1 MSKVGFPKN
10 FLWGGATSAYQCEG
24 AWQED
29 GKGFAV
35 TDLLTAGSKTIP
47 REFTPVQQDCY
58 YPAKQAIDHFHRY
71 KEDIALFAEMGFKV
85 YRMSI
90 SWVRIYPNG
99 DDAIPNQTGLDFYHK
114 IFNEC
119 HKYNIE
125 PLVTI
130 SHHDVPLSLAMK
142 QDGWL
147 SRDTIDAFVTYCK
160 TIFQEY
166 KDEVTYWII
175 FNEINMMT
183 NYFGDIYTG
192 GILSNGTKYLDI
204 AHASED
210 SLSADKMTKRFKA
223 LHHQFIAC
231 ARAVIAGHEINKN
244 FMLGSMVAGD
254 AHYPY
259 SCNPANVIEA
269 QKSMNRIW
277 YCGDVMV
284 RGAYSYASKRYLKEK
299 GVDMEA
305 LGIQEEDKQILK
317 AGTIDFIA
325 FSYYTSGCHAVDEE
339 HETTAGNFS
348 LGVANPYL
356 KKSDWGW
363 VFDPQ
368 GLRWMLNE
376 LYGRYNI
383 PVFIA
388 ENGLGAVDTLSPD
401 GKIHDPYRSKYLD
414 EHVAAMRDAIE
425 DGVDL
430 LGYTWWGPIDLVS
443 ASTGEMKKRYGF
455 IYVDCDDQGKGTLQR
470 IRKDSF
476 YRYQEII
483 KTNGAC
489 VDDSCKE

>member
-1 MSKVGFPKN
+1 MSKVKFPKG

-24 AWQED
+24 AWKED

-35 TDLLTAGSKTIP
+35 TDLLTAGSREVP
-47 REFTPVQQDCY
+47 REFTQEQRKDVY
-58 YPAKQAIDHFHRY
+58 YPAELAIDHFHHY

-99 DDAIPNQTGLDFYHK
+99 DDKLPNQAGLEFYRN
-114 IFNEC
+114 IFKEC
-119 HKYNIE
+119 KKYNIE

-130 SHHDVPLSLAMK
+130 SHHDVPLSLAIK

-147 SRDTIDAFVTYCK
+147 SRNTIDAYVKYCE
-160 TIFQEY
+160 TIFNAY
-166 KDEVTYWII
+166 KEDVKYWIT

-192 GILSNGTKYLDI
+192 GILSNETKFLDI
-204 AHASED
+204 AYASED

-223 LHHQFIAC
+223 LHHQFIAS
-231 ARAVIAGHEINKN
+231 ALVVKLGHEINPE
-244 FMLGSMVAGD
+244 FQIGSMVAGD

-259 SCNPANVIEA
+259 SCNPINVIEA
-269 QKSMNRIW
+269 QQSMNRIW
-277 YCGDVMV
+277 YCGDVLV
-284 RGAYSYASKRYLKEK
+284 RGEYSYTSRNYLHKK
-299 GVDMEA
+299 GVEIET
-305 LGIQEEDKQILK
+305 LGITQEDKEILK
-317 AGTIDFIA
+317 RGTIDFIA
-325 FSYYTSGCHAVDEE
+325 FSYYTSGCHAVDED

-368 GLRWMLNE
+368 GMRWMLNE

-388 ENGLGAVDTLSPD
+388 ENGLGAMDALEED
-401 GKIHDPYRSKYLD
+401 GTVHDPYRSQYLN

-430 LGYTWWGPIDLVS
+430 IGYTWWGPIDLIS

-455 IYVDCDDQGKGTLQR
+455 IYVDRDNEGNGTLKR

-476 YRYQEII
+476 YRYKEVIA
-483 KTNGAC
+483 TNGDC
-489 VDDSCKE
+489 VE

>member
-1 MSKVGFPKN
+1 MHNITFPEN

-24 AWQED
+24 GWQSD

-35 TDLLTAGSKTIP
+35 TDLLSVGSREHP
-47 REFTPVQQDCY
+47 REFTQSVCEGTY
-58 YPAKQAIDHFHRY
+58 YPAETAIDHYHRY

-90 SWVRIYPNG
+90 SWVRIFPDG
-99 DDAIPNQTGLDFYHK
+99 DNETPNQAGLDFYHK
-114 IFNEC
+114 IFDEC
-119 HKYNIE
+119 HKYGME

-130 SHHDVPLSLAMK
+130 SHHDVPLSLAIR

-147 SRDTIDAFVTYCK
+147 CRDTIHAFVNYCE
-160 TIFQEY
+160 TIFKEY
-166 KDEVTYWII
+166 KDDVNYWIT

-192 GILSNGTKYLDI
+192 GILSNDTRFLDI
-204 AHASED
+204 AHASAE

-223 LHHQFIAC
+223 LHHQFIAS
-231 ARAVIAGHEINKN
+231 ALAVKKGHEINPE
-244 FMLGSMVAGD
+244 FHIGSMVAGD

-259 SCNPANVIEA
+259 SCNPVNVIAA
-269 QKSMNRIW
+269 QKSMNRLW

-284 RGAYSYASKRYLKEK
+284 RGQYSYAARSYLQEK
-299 GVDMEA
+299 GVDMDA
-305 LGIQEEDKQILK
+305 LGITQEDKEILK
-317 AGTIDFIA
+317 DGTIDFIA
-325 FSYYTSGCHAVDEE
+325 FSYYTSGCHAVDEQ

-388 ENGLGAVDTLSPD
+388 ENGLGAVDTVSSD
-401 GKIHDPYRSKYLD
+401 GKIHDPYRAQYLD

-430 LGYTWWGPIDLVS
+430 MGYTWWGPIDLVA

-455 IYVDCDDQGKGTLQR
+455 IYVDRDDQGNGSLKR

-483 KTNGAC
+483 RSNGKC
-489 VDDSCKE
+489 LEK

>member
-1 MSKVGFPKN
+1 MSDVKFPNN

-24 AWQED
+24 GWREA
-29 GKGFAV
+29 GKGYAV
-35 TDLLTAGSKTIP
+35 TDLLTAGSKEIP
-47 REFTPVQQDCY
+47 REFTPSREEGVY
-58 YPAKQAIDHFHRY
+58 YPAEIAIDHYHRY

-99 DDAIPNQTGLDFYHK
+99 DDDTPNQAGLNFYHQ
-114 IFNEC
+114 IFDEC
-119 HKYNIE
+119 KKYDIE

-130 SHHDVPLSLAMK
+130 SHHDVPLSLAIK

-147 SRDTIDAFVTYCK
+147 SRNTIDAYVTYCE
-160 TIFQEY
+160 TIFKEY
-166 KDEVTYWII
+166 KHDVKYWIT

-192 GILSNGTKYLDI
+192 GILSNETKYLDI
-204 AHASED
+204 AYASED
-210 SLSADKMTKRFKA
+210 SLSSDKMTKRFIA
-223 LHHQFIAC
+223 LHHQFVAS
-231 ARAVIAGHEINKN
+231 ARAVKLGHEINPN
-244 FMLGSMVAGD
+244 FHIGSMVAGD

-259 SCNPANVIEA
+259 SCNPANIIAA
-269 QKSMNRIW
+269 QQSMRRLW

-284 RGAYSYASKRYLKEK
+284 RGEYSYTSNSYLKEK
-299 GVDMEA
+299 GVDLQA
-305 LGIQEEDKQILK
+305 LGITKEDRAILK
-317 AGTIDFIA
+317 EGIIDFIA
-325 FSYYTSGCHAVDEE
+325 FSYYTSGCHAVDGE

-376 LYGRYNI
+376 IYGRYHI

-388 ENGLGAVDTLSPD
+388 ENGLGAVDELSED
-401 GKIHDPYRSKYLD
+401 GKVHDPYRIDYLNN
-414 EHVAAMRDAIE
+414 HVKAMRDAIE

-430 LGYTWWGPIDLVS
+430 FGYTWWGPIDLVS

-455 IYVDCDDQGKGTLQR
+455 IYVDRDDQGNGTLKR
-470 IRKDSF
+470 IKKDSF

-483 KTNGAC
+483 KTNGDC
-489 VDDSCKE
+489 VK

>member
-1 MSKVGFPKN
+1 MSKVKFPKD

-24 AWQED
+24 GWRED
-29 GKGFAV
+29 GKGYAV
-35 TDLLTAGSKTIP
+35 TDLLTAGSREIP
-47 REFTPVQQDCY
+47 REFTPSPIEGIY
-58 YPAKQAIDHFHRY
+58 YPAETAIDHYHRY
-71 KEDIALFAEMGFKV
+71 KEDIALFAELGLKV

-99 DDAIPNQTGLDFYHK
+99 DDEQPNQAGLDFYHG
-114 IFNEC
+114 IFQEC
-119 HKYNIE
+119 KKHGIE

-130 SHHDVPLSLAMK
+130 SHHDVPLSLAIK

-147 SRDTIDAFVTYCK
+147 SRATIDAYVTYCK
-160 TIFQEY
+160 TILQEY
-166 KDEVTYWII
+166 KDEVKYWIT

-192 GILSNGTKYLDI
+192 GILSNETKFLDI
-204 AHASED
+204 AYATED
-210 SLSADKMTKRFKA
+210 SLSSDKMTKRFIA
-223 LHHQFIAC
+223 LHHQFVAS
-231 ARAVIAGHEINKN
+231 AMVVKLGHEINPK
-244 FMLGSMVAGD
+244 FHIGSMVAGD
-254 AHYPY
+254 AHYPC
-259 SCNPANVIEA
+259 SCNPVNIIAA
-269 QKSMNRIW
+269 QQSMRRLW

-284 RGAYSYASKRYLKEK
+284 RGEYSYTSDSYLKEK
-299 GVDMEA
+299 GVSLSA
-305 LGIQEEDKQILK
+305 LGITEEDRVILK
-317 AGTIDFIA
+317 EGTIDFIA
-325 FSYYTSGCHAVDEE
+325 FSYYTSGCHAVDGE

-376 LYGRYNI
+376 IYGRYHI

-388 ENGLGAVDTLSPD
+388 ENGLGAVDELSED
-401 GKIHDPYRSKYLD
+401 GHIHDPYRIQYLD
-414 EHVAAMRDAIE
+414 EHVSAMRDAIE

-430 LGYTWWGPIDLVS
+430 FGYTWWGPIDLVS

-455 IYVDCDDQGKGTLQR
+455 IYVDRDDQGNGTLKR

-483 KTNGAC
+483 KTNGDC
-489 VDDSCKE
+489 VE

>member
-1 MSKVGFPKN
+1 MHKIQFPEN

-24 AWQED
+24 AWKED

-35 TDLLTAGSKTIP
+35 TDLLTAGSREIP
-47 REFTPVQQDCY
+47 REFTPVEKDCY
-58 YPAKQAIDHFHRY
+58 YPAAIAIDHYHHY

-90 SWVRIYPNG
+90 SWVRIFPNG
-99 DDAIPNQTGLDFYHK
+99 DDEVPNPAGLAFYHK
-114 IFNEC
+114 IFQEC
-119 HKYNIE
+119 KKYDIE

-130 SHHDVPLSLAMK
+130 SHHDVPLALALK

-147 SRDTIDAFVTYCK
+147 SRKTIPAFVTYCK
-160 TIFQEY
+160 TIFKEY
-166 KDEVTYWII
+166 QDEVKYWIT

-192 GILSNGTKYLDI
+192 GILSNGTRYLDI
-204 AHASED
+204 AQASEE
-210 SLSADKMTKRFKA
+210 SLSADKMTKRFTA
-223 LHHQFIAC
+223 LHHQFIAS
-231 ARAVIAGHEINKN
+231 ALAVQAGHDINPD
-244 FMLGSMVAGD
+244 FQIGSMVAGD

-259 SCNPANVIEA
+259 SCNPVNVIEA
-269 QKSMNRIW
+269 QQSMNRLW

-284 RGAYSYASKRYLKEK
+284 RGEYSYASRHYLKGK
-299 GVDMEA
+299 GVDIEA
-305 LGIQEEDKQILK
+305 LGITEEDKCILK
-317 AGTIDFIA
+317 KGTIDFLA
-325 FSYYTSGCHAVDEE
+325 FSYYTSGCHAVDEH

-356 KKSDWGW
+356 KKSDWDW

-376 LYGRYNI
+376 LYGRYHI

-388 ENGLGAVDTLSPD
+388 ENGLGAIDEVSED
-401 GKIHDPYRSKYLD
+401 GKVHDPYRIQYLN
-414 EHVAAMRDAIE
+414 EHVSAMRDALE

-455 IYVDCDDQGKGTLQR
+455 IYVDMDDQGKGSLKR

-476 YRYQEII
+476 YHYQKII
-483 KTNGAC
+483 QTNG
-489 VDDSCKE
+489 SCIE

>member
-1 MSKVGFPKN
+1 MSNVKFPKD

-24 AWQED
+24 GWRED
-29 GKGFAV
+29 GKGYAV
-35 TDLLTAGSKTIP
+35 TDLLTAGSREIP
-47 REFTPVQQDCY
+47 REFTSSREEGVY
-58 YPAKQAIDHFHRY
+58 YPAEIAIDHYHRY

-99 DDAIPNQTGLDFYHK
+99 DDETPNQAGLNFYHQ
-114 IFNEC
+114 IFDEC
-119 HKYNIE
+119 KKYGIE

-130 SHHDVPLSLAMK
+130 SHHDVPLSLAIK

-147 SRDTIDAFVTYCK
+147 SRNTIDAYVTYCE
-160 TIFQEY
+160 TIFKEY
-166 KDEVTYWII
+166 KDDVKYWIT

-192 GILSNGTKYLDI
+192 GILSNETKFLDI
-204 AHASED
+204 AYATED
-210 SLSADKMTKRFKA
+210 SLSSDKMTKRFIA
-223 LHHQFIAC
+223 LHHQFVAS
-231 ARAVIAGHEINKN
+231 ARVVKLGHEINPN
-244 FMLGSMVAGD
+244 FHIGSMVAGD

-259 SCNPANVIEA
+259 SCNPANIIAA
-269 QKSMNRIW
+269 QQSMRRLW

-284 RGAYSYASKRYLKEK
+284 RGEYSYTSNSYLKEK
-299 GVDMEA
+299 GVDLNA
-305 LGIQEEDKQILK
+305 LGITKEDCAILK
-317 AGTIDFIA
+317 EGIIDFIA
-325 FSYYTSGCHAVDEE
+325 FSYYTSGCHAVDGE

-376 LYGRYNI
+376 IYGRYHI

-388 ENGLGAVDTLSPD
+388 ENGLGAVDELSED
-401 GKIHDPYRSKYLD
+401 GMVHDPYRIDYLD
-414 EHVAAMRDAIE
+414 DHVMAMRDAIE

-430 LGYTWWGPIDLVS
+430 FGYTWWGPIDLVS

-455 IYVDCDDQGKGTLQR
+455 IYVDRDDQGNGSLKR
-470 IRKDSF
+470 IKKDSF

-483 KTNGAC
+483 KTNGDC
-489 VDDSCKE
+489 VK

>member
-1 MSKVGFPKN
+1 
-10 FLWGGATSAYQCEG
+10 
-24 AWQED
+24 
-29 GKGFAV
+29 
-35 TDLLTAGSKTIP
+35 
-47 REFTPVQQDCY
+47 Y
-58 YPAKQAIDHFHRY
+58 YPAELAIDHFHHY

-99 DDAIPNQTGLDFYHK
+99 DDKLPNQAGLEFYRN
-114 IFNEC
+114 IFKEC
-119 HKYNIE
+119 KKYNIE

-130 SHHDVPLSLAMK
+130 SHHDVPLSLAIK

-147 SRDTIDAFVTYCK
+147 SRNTIDAYVKYCE
-160 TIFQEY
+160 TIFNAY
-166 KDEVTYWII
+166 KEDVKYWIT

-192 GILSNGTKYLDI
+192 GILSNETKFLDI
-204 AHASED
+204 AYASED

-223 LHHQFIAC
+223 LHHQFIAS
-231 ARAVIAGHEINKN
+231 ALVVKLGHEINPE
-244 FMLGSMVAGD
+244 FQIGSMVAGD

-259 SCNPANVIEA
+259 SCNPINVIEA
-269 QKSMNRIW
+269 QQSMNRIW
-277 YCGDVMV
+277 YCGDVLV
-284 RGAYSYASKRYLKEK
+284 RGEYSYTSRNYLHKK
-299 GVDMEA
+299 GVEIET
-305 LGIQEEDKQILK
+305 LGITQEDKEILK
-317 AGTIDFIA
+317 RGTIDFIA
-325 FSYYTSGCHAVDEE
+325 FSYYTSGCHAVDED

-368 GLRWMLNE
+368 GMRWMLNE

-388 ENGLGAVDTLSPD
+388 ENGLGAMDALEED
-401 GKIHDPYRSKYLD
+401 GTVHDPYRSQYLN

-430 LGYTWWGPIDLVS
+430 IGYTWWGPIDLIS

-455 IYVDCDDQGKGTLQR
+455 IYVDRDNEGNGTLKR

-476 YRYQEII
+476 YRYKEVIA
-483 KTNGAC
+483 TNGDC
-489 VDDSCKE
+489 VE

>member
-1 MSKVGFPKN
+1 MSNVKFPKD

-24 AWQED
+24 GWRED

-35 TDLLTAGSKTIP
+35 TDLLTAGSREIP
-47 REFTPVQQDCY
+47 REFTPTQQADVY
-58 YPAKQAIDHFHRY
+58 YPAALAIDHFHHY

-90 SWVRIYPNG
+90 SWVRIFPNG
-99 DDAIPNQTGLDFYHK
+99 DDEQPNQAGLAFYHN
-114 IFNEC
+114 IFKEC
-119 HKYNIE
+119 QKYGIE

-130 SHHDVPLSLAMK
+130 SHHDVPLALAIK

-147 SRDTIDAFVTYCK
+147 CRK
-160 TIFQEY
+160 TIASFVKYCETIFKEY
-166 KDEVTYWII
+166 KSDVKYWIT

-183 NYFGDIYTG
+183 NYFGDIFTG
-192 GILSNGTKYLDI
+192 GILSNETTFLDI
-204 AHASED
+204 AHASGD
-210 SLSADKMTKRFKA
+210 SLAGDKMTKRFIA
-223 LHHQFIAC
+223 LHHQLVAS
-231 ARAVIAGHEINKN
+231 ALVVTLGHEINPECKI
-244 FMLGSMVAGD
+244 GSMVAGD

-259 SCNPANVIEA
+259 SCNPVNVIA
-269 QKSMNRIW
+269 SQQSMNRLW

-284 RGAYSYASKRYLKEK
+284 RGEYSYTSKRYLKEK
-299 GVDMEA
+299 GVDMDT
-305 LGIQEEDKQILK
+305 LGITKEDKNILK
-317 AGTIDFIA
+317 EGTIDFIA

-339 HETTAGNFS
+339 HDTTAGNFS

-388 ENGLGAVDTLSPD
+388 ENGLGAIDTVAAD
-401 GKIHDPYRSKYLD
+401 GKVHDPYRSQYLD

-430 LGYTWWGPIDLVS
+430 FGYTWWGPIDLVS

-455 IYVDCDDQGKGTLQR
+455 IYVDRDDQGKGSLKR
-470 IRKDSF
+470 IKKDSF

-483 KTNGAC
+483 KTNGDC
-489 VDDSCKE
+489 VAE

>member
-1 MSKVGFPKN
+1 MKKVNFPEK

-24 AWQED
+24 AWKQD

-35 TDLLTAGSKTIP
+35 TDLLTAGSKEVP
-47 REFTPVQQDCY
+47 REFTYCEQENIY
-58 YPAKQAIDHFHRY
+58 YPAKQAIDHFNHY

-90 SWVRIYPNG
+90 SWVRIFPNG
-99 DDAIPNQTGLDFYHK
+99 DDEKPNQAGLDFYRNV
-114 IFNEC
+114 FNEC
-119 HKYNIE
+119 LKYNIE

-130 SHHDVPLSLAMK
+130 SHHDVPLSLAIK

-147 SRDTIDAFVTYCK
+147 SRKTIDAYVKYCE
-160 TIFQEY
+160 TIFNEY
-166 KDEVTYWII
+166 KELVKYWIT

-183 NYFGDIYTG
+183 NYFGDIFTG
-192 GILSNGTKYLDI
+192 GILSNETKFLDI
-204 AHASED
+204 AHATEE

-223 LHHQFIAC
+223 LHHQFIAS
-231 ARAVIAGHEINKN
+231 ALVVKLGHQINPS
-244 FMLGSMVAGD
+244 FHIGSMVAGD
-254 AHYPY
+254 AHYPF
-259 SCNPANVIEA
+259 SCNPINVIAA
-269 QKSMNRIW
+269 QQSMRRIW
-277 YCGDVMV
+277 YCGDVLV
-284 RGAYSYASKRYLKEK
+284 RGAYSYTSKSYLQEK
-299 GVDMEA
+299 GVDINDLDITESDR
-305 LGIQEEDKQILK
+305 EILK

-356 KKSDWGW
+356 KKSEWGW

-388 ENGLGAVDTLSPD
+388 ENGLGAVDELSED
-401 GKIHDPYRSKYLD
+401 GKVHDPYRIQYLD
-414 EHVAAMRDAIE
+414 EHVLAMRDAID

-430 LGYTWWGPIDLVS
+430 FGYTWWGPIDLVS

-455 IYVDCDDQGKGTLQR
+455 IYVDRDDQGNGTLKR
-470 IRKDSF
+470 IKKDSF

-483 KTNGAC
+483 KTNGQC
-489 VDDSCKE
+489 VK

>member
-1 MSKVGFPKN
+1 MHKIQFPEN

-24 AWQED
+24 GWQED

-35 TDLLTAGSKTIP
+35 TDLLTAGSKEVP
-47 REFTPVQQDCY
+47 RRFTDGKEEGIY
-58 YPAKQAIDHFHRY
+58 YPAEVAIDHYHRY

-90 SWVRIYPNG
+90 SWVRIFPNG
-99 DDAIPNQTGLDFYHK
+99 DDETPNQEGLAFYHK
-114 IFNEC
+114 IFQEC
-119 HKYNIE
+119 KKYNIE

-130 SHHDVPLSLAMK
+130 SHHDVPYALAKK

-147 SRDTIDAFVTYCK
+147 DRKTIHAFVAYCK
-160 TIFQEY
+160 TIFHEY
-166 KDEVTYWII
+166 KDEVKYWIT

-183 NYFGDIYTG
+183 NYFGDIFTG
-192 GILSNGTKYLDI
+192 GILSNKTEYLDI

-210 SLSADKMTKRFKA
+210 SLTSDKMKKRFTA
-223 LHHQFIAC
+223 LHHQFVAS
-231 ARAVIAGHEINKN
+231 AMVVKLGHEINPD
-244 FMLGSMVAGD
+244 FHIGCMVAAD

-259 SCNPANVIEA
+259 SCNPVNVIAA
-269 QKSMNRIW
+269 QQSMRRIW
-277 YCGDVMV
+277 YCGDVLV
-284 RGAYSYASKRYLKEK
+284 HGEYSYTSNSYLKEK
-299 GVDMEA
+299 GITLSD
-305 LGIQEEDKQILK
+305 LDICEEDCRILK
-317 AGTIDFIA
+317 EGTIDFIA
-325 FSYYTSGCHAVDEE
+325 FSYYTSGCHAVDGE

-376 LYGRYNI
+376 LYGHYHL

-388 ENGLGAVDTLSPD
+388 ENGLGAVDEVSED
-401 GKIHDPYRSKYLD
+401 GKIHDPYRIQYLN

-430 LGYTWWGPIDLVS
+430 FGYTWWGPIDLVS

-455 IYVDCDDQGKGTLQR
+455 IYVDRDDAGNGTLNR

-483 KTNGAC
+483 KTNGDC
-489 VDDSCKE
+489 VD

>member
-1 MSKVGFPKN
+1 MSKATFPKD
-10 FLWGGATSAYQCEG
+10 FLWGGATAAYQCEG
-24 AWQED
+24 AWKED

-35 TDLLTAGSKTIP
+35 TDLLTAGTREIP
-47 REFTPVQQDCY
+47 RIFTPEEKENTY
-58 YPAKQAIDHFHRY
+58 YPAKQAIDHYHHY

-90 SWVRIYPNG
+90 SWVRIFPNG
-99 DDAIPNQTGLDFYHK
+99 DDEIPNQKGLEFYHK
-114 IFNEC
+114 IFQEC
-119 HKYNIE
+119 KKYGIE

-130 SHHDVPLSLAMK
+130 SHHDVPLALALK

-147 SRDTIDAFVTYCK
+147 SRKTISAFVNYCE
-160 TIFQEY
+160 TIFKEY
-166 KDEVTYWII
+166 KDEVKYWIV

-183 NYFGDIYTG
+183 SYFGDIYTG
-192 GILSNGTKYLDI
+192 GILSNGTTHLDI
-204 AHASED
+204 AHASEEA
-210 SLSADKMTKRFKA
+210 LSADKMKKRFKA
-223 LHHQFIAC
+223 LHHQFVAC
-231 ARAVIAGHEINKN
+231 AKVVEIGHKINEQFKI
-244 FMLGSMVAGD
+244 GSMVAAD

-259 SCNPANVIEA
+259 SCNPVNVIAA
-269 QKSMNRIW
+269 QKSMRRIW
-277 YCGDVMV
+277 YCADVMV
-284 RGAYSYASKRYLKEK
+284 RGEYSYVADSYLK
-299 GVDMEA
+299 DQ
-305 LGIQEEDKQILK
+305 GICLTDLDITVEDKAILQ
-317 AGTIDFIA
+317 AGTIDFLA
-325 FSYYTSGCHAVDEE
+325 LSYYTSGCHAVDEV

-383 PVFIA
+383 PLFIA
-388 ENGLGAVDTLSPD
+388 ENGLGAVDEISED
-401 GKIHDPYRSKYLD
+401 GKIHDPYRMQYLD
-414 EHVAAMRDAIE
+414 NHVSAMREALE
-425 DGVDL
+425 DGVNL
-430 LGYTWWGPIDLVS
+430 MGYTWWGPIDLIS

-455 IYVDCDDQGKGTLQR
+455 IYVDRDNEGNGSLKR

-489 VDDSCKE
+489 VK